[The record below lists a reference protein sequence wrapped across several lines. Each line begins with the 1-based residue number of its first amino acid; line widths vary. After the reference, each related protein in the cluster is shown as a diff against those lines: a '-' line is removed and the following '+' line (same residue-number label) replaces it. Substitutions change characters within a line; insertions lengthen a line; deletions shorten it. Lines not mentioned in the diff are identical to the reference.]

1 MIGRWP
7 TLLLLLSVYNLLLL
21 TFFSSQKYSLL
32 LLFKFFLFFLLSL
45 LVFEG
50 ILASHF
56 VGTFCPFDTLFLHPL
71 STAKASD
78 DTRRKLDQ
86 RSFSPRSECYECSSS
101 LSKLSFQRERERK
114 RSQHSFLYTE
124 SKSPRLESLFQ
135 PTPAVFAPKKREH
148 FFKSLLN
155 ARKFSRIK
163 HLRVSRRRTTT
174 KAQNREREKV

>member
-1 MIGRWP
+1 
-7 TLLLLLSVYNLLLL
+7 
-21 TFFSSQKYSLL
+21 
-32 LLFKFFLFFLLSL
+32 

-101 LSKLSFQRERERK
+101 LSLSFQREREKEITTFILIYRK
-114 RSQHSFLYTE
+114 QKPSTRESFSTNTGCFCPKKKRPFLQII
-124 SKSPRLESLFQ
+124 LERAKILAHK
-135 PTPAVFAPKKREH
+135 TPARFEKKNNNE
-148 FFKSLLN
+148 S
-155 ARKFSRIK
+155 AE
-163 HLRVSRRRTTT
+163 
-174 KAQNREREKV
+174 QRERESLGCSFSRRARF